1 MFKIKTLK
9 GAVRY
14 VEIKKAQLLQQ
25 FGFRT
30 IYLGWVYSKTNKQK
44 QQQRKVDV
52 KKKQQLKK
60 LWRFPLWLELRWKFR
75 PQAEK
80 VAIPSSPLR
89 SVLSLVEKKTWLLGV
104 APQSWGKTETSNSA
118 ANSTGLSSPPNRTK
132 RQPRRQHRRRRCL
145 AGCRARRKSTALVRI
160 KVPRSIVAST

>member
-1 MFKIKTLK
+1 M
-9 GAVRY
+9 
-14 VEIKKAQLLQQ
+14 
-25 FGFRT
+25 
-30 IYLGWVYSKTNKQK
+30 
-44 QQQRKVDV
+44 DV

-60 LWRFPLWLELRWKFR
+60 FWRFPLWLELRWKFR

-118 ANSTGLSSPPNRTK
+118 ANSTGLSSPPEPDQTTAPEAAPTPTMSRWVPSKKEKYGVGTY
-132 RQPRRQHRRRRCL
+132 QSSTLHR
-145 AGCRARRKSTALVRI
+145 S
-160 KVPRSIVAST
+160 